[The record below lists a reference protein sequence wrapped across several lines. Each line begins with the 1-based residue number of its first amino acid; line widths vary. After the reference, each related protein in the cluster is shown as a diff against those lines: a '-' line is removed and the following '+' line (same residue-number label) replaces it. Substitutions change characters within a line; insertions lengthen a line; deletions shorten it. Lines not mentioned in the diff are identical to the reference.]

1 MPSCLLLRP
10 QMKKYNK
17 MFSYKHT
24 VDYSYSALTTI
35 VTELGKATTEDQ
47 RDIVMEHW
55 KTSSAIMD
63 RSLHNTMNF
72 VYAKS
77 YDRKM
82 SSIEKAIALDM
93 KCLAKRLEAEK
104 ASLARCTELQSSLE
118 ALLE

>member
-1 MPSCLLLRP
+1 M
-10 QMKKYNK
+10 N
-17 MFSYKHT
+17 SYKHT
-24 VDYSYSALTTI
+24 INHSYCALTTL

-47 RDIVMEHW
+47 RDTVMEHW